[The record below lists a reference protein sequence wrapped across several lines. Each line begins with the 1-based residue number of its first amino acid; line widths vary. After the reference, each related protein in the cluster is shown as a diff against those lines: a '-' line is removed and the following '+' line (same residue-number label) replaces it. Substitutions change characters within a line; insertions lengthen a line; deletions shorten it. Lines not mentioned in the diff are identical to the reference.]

1 MDVEDPWW
9 CPPAVARGG
18 RTRQIGLVAARR
30 AFQATVA
37 MAPGGSLPHS
47 NCGEARGQGRP
58 RVDRDRA
65 RTVGKWGEWQR
76 QAPDAVTRSV
86 RWMCNIRRPTRK
98 PCRSGLHPRGMGRP
112 RGDFTLPSTHW
123 AIAESWNVAFALH
136 AILRRSLR
144 GRNGRASGNT
154 RAHKT
159 EVGESRKDPPPS
171 LPRPAGAPALRHCSK
186 ALRNRGGASDSPDT
200 LIRAGWG
207 WCLASGQT
215 QSGRMTK
222 IDRQSAASS
231 RPTAEKTRRV
241 THPLA
246 WPLPPRDS
254 GRMCPALY

>member
-86 RWMCNIRRPTRK
+86 RWMCNRRPTRK
-98 PCRSGLHPRGMGRP
+98 PCRSAPVGHGLPS
-112 RGDFTLPSTHW
+112 GDFTLPSTHW
-123 AIAESWNVAFALH
+123 AIAESWNVSFALH

-159 EVGESRKDPPPS
+159 EVGESRKD
-171 LPRPAGAPALRHCSK
+171 
-186 ALRNRGGASDSPDT
+186 
-200 LIRAGWG
+200 
-207 WCLASGQT
+207 
-215 QSGRMTK
+215 
-222 IDRQSAASS
+222 
-231 RPTAEKTRRV
+231 
-241 THPLA
+241 
-246 WPLPPRDS
+246 LPPKTSRS
-254 GRMCPALY
+254 SCAETLFEGPEKPWRGLRFA